1 MPTLSICIPTH
12 DGRADVLDRLL
23 GTIEEQLVTDV
34 RARVEVCVSD
44 NGSRDDT
51 TAVLDRR
58 RSTLPVALVT
68 HRFERNDGFTP
79 NLLKVMEIAS
89 GDFCWLLGSDDLIAP
104 GAIAEVLA
112 VVDAYPAVAGIT
124 LNRYR
129 VNVFDPETKLHDPP
143 EELPERADQLHVY
156 DTVHDVF
163 SNVGLL
169 HDYISTQVVARELFD
184 EVMRATS
191 AAQLAEAKH
200 FPHLLLLGRMVQ
212 RRPSWVW
219 YPVSLVQHTTGTS
232 ALDEDLDHDFTSYH
246 HKIVIGGGEPTRRA
260 RVVNRLLKQQYS
272 SSPWRGFW
280 KDLYRLRNFMWLKHK
295 HQSPGRLAF
304 AGLTATYC
312 LKALLYDPQPLQRVP
327 WLVRYALKGRR
338 GDFRA
343 LTPEAWARR
352 TG

>member
-58 RSTLPVALVT
+58 RGTLPVALVT

-129 VNVFDPETKLHDPP
+129 VNVFDPGTKLHDPP

-232 ALDEDLDHDFTSYH
+232 ALDEDLDHDFTSYQL
-246 HKIVIGGGEPTRRA
+246 IVMDGRDTVWAMLFGRR
-260 RVVNRLLKQQYS
+260 S
-272 SSPWRGFW
+272 E
-280 KDLYRLRNFMWLKHK
+280 
-295 HQSPGRLAF
+295 
-304 AGLTATYC
+304 TY
-312 LKALLYDPQPLQRVP
+312 KALMVKAYLRTARPSA
-327 WLVRYALKGRR
+327 VRELKGRWTHTYR
-338 GDFRA
+338 SDLILLRA
-343 LTPEAWARR
+343 LVRCFAWHPAFWRR
-352 TG
+352 TMPMLLIPALLVKQSDRLGRRLGARPRR